1 MKRQTRKQLKTDN
14 FAKDLGLT
22 FSFLSEH
29 RAETIRYGLIAT
41 AIVLLGFGYYFY
53 SRHQAA
59 VREEALTAAMKVD
72 EAIIGPKPTPIGK
85 LGEVLGDAGFD
96 SRHSKYG
103 SKRKLPGKERCLWNL
118 WQKDAGDGQR

>member
-1 MKRQTRKQLKTDN
+1 MTLKWIEACCHTEQLIGLKDISTGNWKPWIEGEEHPFRDLSNAYTDWQ
-14 FAKDLGLT
+14 
-22 FSFLSEH
+22 
-29 RAETIRYGLIAT
+29 RTIK
-41 AIVLLGFGYYFY
+41 
-53 SRHQAA
+53 SP
-59 VREEALTAAMKVD
+59 
-72 EAIIGPKPTPIGK
+72 IGPKPTPIGK